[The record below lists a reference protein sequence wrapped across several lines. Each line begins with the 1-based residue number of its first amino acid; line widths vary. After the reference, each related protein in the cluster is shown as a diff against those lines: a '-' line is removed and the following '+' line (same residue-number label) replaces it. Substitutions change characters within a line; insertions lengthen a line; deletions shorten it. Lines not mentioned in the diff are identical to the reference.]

1 MMMASLREW
10 LPGIA
15 LSVLLLG
22 LAAPALAGETLD
34 RVLSRGV
41 MVMSTDPD
49 YPPQSF
55 RDSAGEFRGFDVDV
69 GREIAERLG
78 VDVEFVTP
86 SWEAITAG
94 SWNGRWDVSI
104 GSMVPTPARAKVLD
118 FPAVYYYMP
127 AALAVDR
134 NNAAITT
141 PSAVSGRR
149 IGVGAG
155 TVYESYLKKDL
166 TFYGANVAPLAF
178 MIDDADIAT
187 YDSDA
192 HALADLARRDGV
204 ALDAV
209 LTALPKVL
217 KAIKDGAP
225 LRVVGAPLFRE
236 PRAVATDQG
245 DEDWNAQLA
254 TFIATMREDGALKRL
269 SERWYGIDLS
279 R

>member
-1 MMMASLREW
+1 
-10 LPGIA
+10 
-15 LSVLLLG
+15 
-22 LAAPALAGETLD
+22 
-34 RVLSRGV
+34 
-41 MVMSTDPD
+41 
-49 YPPQSF
+49 
-55 RDSAGEFRGFDVDV
+55 
-69 GREIAERLG
+69 
-78 VDVEFVTP
+78 
-86 SWEAITAG
+86 
-94 SWNGRWDVSI
+94 
-104 GSMVPTPARAKVLD
+104 
-118 FPAVYYYMP
+118 
-127 AALAVDR
+127 
-134 NNAAITT
+134 
-141 PSAVSGRR
+141 
-149 IGVGAG
+149 
-155 TVYESYLKKDL
+155 
-166 TFYGANVAPLAF
+166 

>member
-127 AALAVDR
+127 AR
-134 NNAAITT
+134 SPSTGT
-141 PSAVSGRR
+141 MPRSPRRPPSAAGGSGSAR
-149 IGVGAG
+149 
-155 TVYESYLKKDL
+155 
-166 TFYGANVAPLAF
+166 APS
-178 MIDDADIAT
+178 T
-187 YDSDA
+187 
-192 HALADLARRDGV
+192 R
-204 ALDAV
+204 
-209 LTALPKVL
+209 
-217 KAIKDGAP
+217 AI
-225 LRVVGAPLFRE
+225 
-236 PRAVATDQG
+236 
-245 DEDWNAQLA
+245 
-254 TFIATMREDGALKRL
+254 
-269 SERWYGIDLS
+269 
-279 R
+279 